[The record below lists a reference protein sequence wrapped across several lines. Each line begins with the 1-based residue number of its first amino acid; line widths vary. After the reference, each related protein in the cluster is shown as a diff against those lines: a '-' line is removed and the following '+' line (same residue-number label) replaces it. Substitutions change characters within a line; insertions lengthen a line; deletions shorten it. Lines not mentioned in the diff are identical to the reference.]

1 MRIIAG
7 EFRSRTLLAP
17 KGMDTRPTLD
27 RTRESLFNIIAA
39 DCSDARVL
47 DLYAGSGALALEAL
61 SRGAVSAVLCDK
73 SREAARAIA
82 ANIASLKVE
91 DRARLMAMSDQQA
104 VRTLEQERAEFD
116 LVFLDPPYRMDTVPA
131 CRMLEEAG
139 VLLDDALVV
148 IEHSAESV
156 PEPPECFRLTDRRRY
171 RDTMIS
177 FYRYEEEKDGQTV
190 GVSRQL

>member
-7 EFRSRTLLAP
+7 EFRSRTLLTP

-27 RTRESLFNIIAA
+27 RTRESLFNIISAECPEA
-39 DCSDARVL
+39 KVL

-61 SRGAVSAVLCDK
+61 SRGAASAALCDK
-73 SREAARAIA
+73 SREAARTIA
-82 ANIASLKVE
+82 ANIASLKVG
-91 DRARLMAMSDQQA
+91 DRARLLSMSDQQA
-104 VRTLEQERAEFD
+104 VHILQQEGMRFD

-131 CRMLEEAG
+131 CKMLYDG
-139 VLLDDALVV
+139 QLLLNDALIV

-156 PEPPECFRLTDRRRY
+156 PEPPECFHLTDRRRY

-177 FYRYEEEKDGQTV
+177 FYRYKEEKDGQNV
-190 GVSRQL
+190 GVPGQL

>member
-27 RTRESLFNIIAA
+27 RTRESLFNIISAE
-39 DCSDARVL
+39 CPEARVL

-61 SRGAVSAVLCDK
+61 SRGAASAVLCDK
-73 SREAARAIA
+73 SREAARVIA
-82 ANIASLKVE
+82 ANIASLKVG

-104 VRTLEQERAEFD
+104 VRMLEQEGAKFD

-131 CRMLEEAG
+131 CRMLDEAG

-148 IEHSAESV
+148 IEHAAESV

>member
-61 SRGAVSAVLCDK
+61 SRGAASAVLCDK